1 MYSDIAKKLMN
12 NYVFQ
17 NRFRKYFYNDFEDI
31 LKMLSPVSN
40 IEKSKS
46 TPFYIEGIFG
56 LKRRIINFPNIFSYA
71 YSISKIDLLNITD
84 FGKLGSSYNKM
95 QIDFDKRK
103 FKSNSYSS
111 FLEERLNLLISDY
124 DKLYKI
130 DIHSFYKSIY
140 THVFEKLSDSNLAK
154 LDEYIRVFNNKK
166 TNGLLLGNLLS
177 TFSANEIM
185 EELAVNLQQKLAKSK
200 VFYFSDQFYIFYN
213 ELDYTENIIYN
224 EVSRIIG
231 KDYFELKINNED
243 SKVYNHEQ
251 LLSSR
256 DFLKKVSELVK
267 IQKSNH
273 KNIDKDLE
281 NLLHFFNAF
290 IEEYY
295 QIPENNR
302 LSFIE
307 VVLKNV
313 FSSPVNLYRLSRYFV
328 NCDELQDIYKIISI
342 LVFFLKRHPSL
353 IKPCSK
359 RT

>member
-1 MYSDIAKKLMN
+1 MYSDMAQKLMN

-17 NRFRKYFYNDFEDI
+17 NRFRKYFYNNFEDI
-31 LKMLSPVSN
+31 LQSLSPISN
-40 IEKSKS
+40 INKVKS
-46 TPFYIEGIFG
+46 TPFFIEGIFG

-71 YSISKIDLLNITD
+71 YSISKIDSLNLSD
-84 FGKLGSSYNKM
+84 FGKLASSNNKM
-95 QIDFDKRK
+95 QIDFDERK

-130 DIHSFYKSIY
+130 DIHSYYKSIY
-140 THVFEKLSDSNLAK
+140 THVFEKLSDTNLK
-154 LDEYIRVFNNKK
+154 KIDEYIRVFNNKK

-185 EELAVNLQQKLAKSK
+185 EELTNDLQKKLSKSK
-200 VFYFSDQFYIFYN
+200 ILYFSDQFYIFYN
-213 ELDYTENIIYN
+213 ELDYEDNEIYN
-224 EVSRIIG
+224 EVSRTIG
-231 KDYFELKINNED
+231 RDYFELKINSED
-243 SKVYNHEQ
+243 SKIYNHEQ
-251 LLSSR
+251 LLTSR
-256 DFLKKVSELVK
+256 NFLKKVSELVH

-302 LSFIE
+302 LSFVKDAI
-307 VVLKNV
+307 KKC
-313 FSSPVNLYRLSRYFV
+313 FFISSEF
-328 NCDELQDIYKIISI
+328 I
-342 LVFFLKRHPSL
+342 
-353 IKPCSK
+353 
-359 RT
+359 